1 MVNLELYKIFV
12 IVANELNIT
21 KASEKLNIS
30 QPAVTKHIK
39 NLENNLQVT
48 LFKRTN
54 KGLELTKTGETLY
67 ENLKHPINEIIKI
80 DENFSKNKNICI
92 GSHNHLLNIVFGNCI
107 NQFCLEY
114 PDINLDLKC
123 FETNEMLDML
133 KNREL
138 DIVFSKKVAEFKD
151 KNITYFKLGYLNDIF
166 VANKHSKYI
175 KNPLSIKDLENEVI
189 YVPRKYAQTVERLMK
204 LMNNKNLC
212 LKNSSYSSILELT
225 NKTNSIGLITKE
237 YISND
242 KLEEFNLVELETEFD
257 LEPVEFGVY
266 YNIDRKNEVNYLI
279 KIIKAIFK

>member
-1 MVNLELYKIFV
+1 MSFAEILARLIKKYSIDADIIIAVP
-12 IVANELNIT
+12 
-21 KASEKLNIS
+21 IS
-30 QPAVTKHIK
+30 KERLRERGYNQSA
-39 NLENNLQVT
+39 
-48 LFKRTN
+48 
-54 KGLELTKTGETLY
+54 
-67 ENLKHPINEIIKI
+67 IIA
-80 DENFSKNKNICI
+80 
-92 GSHNHLLNIVFGNCI
+92 
-107 NQFCLEY
+107 
-114 PDINLDLKC
+114 
-123 FETNEMLDML
+123 
-133 KNREL
+133 
-138 DIVFSKKVAEFKD
+138 KKVAEFKD

-237 YISND
+237 YIGND
-242 KLEEFNLVELETEFD
+242 KLEEFDLVELETEFD
-257 LEPVEFGVY
+257 LEPVEFGIY